1 MANNEELLDF
11 FSQVQRGIKRFGL
24 AKVMT
29 HLRKMDLERNNP
41 NQKKV
46 FEYVVKITANHYEIP
61 KSDILYSNKRG
72 VVTTAKKMCFSLLKK
87 NINVSE
93 GEIGRYFDKSRQVI
107 NHALKNTPVEGL
119 KYKNKSEA
127 KFMNDFKTLNV
138 LVVKFTNE
146 LD

>member
-1 MANNEELLDF
+1 MTNNEELLDF

-24 AKVMT
+24 AKVMA
-29 HLRKMDLERNNP
+29 HLRKMDLEKNNP

-46 FEYVVKITANHYEIP
+46 FEYVVMITANHYEIP

-72 VVTTAKKMCFSLLKK
+72 VVTTAKKMCFSLLKR

-107 NHALKNTPVEGL
+107 NHAIKNTPVLGL
-119 KYKNKSEA
+119 KYKNKQEA
-127 KFMNDFKTLNV
+127 IFINDFQTLNV
-138 LVVKFTNE
+138 MVVKFTNE

>member
-1 MANNEELLDF
+1 MVNDELLDF

-46 FEYVVKITANHYEIP
+46 FEYVVVVTANHYDIP
-61 KSDILYSNKRG
+61 KADILYSNKRG
-72 VVTTAKKMCFSLLKK
+72 VVTTAKKMCFSLLKS
-87 NINVSE
+87 NIDVSE
-93 GEIGRYFDKSRQVI
+93 GDIGRYFDKSRQVI
-107 NHALKNTPVEGL
+107 NHAIKNTPIIGSSFN
-119 KYKNKSEA
+119 NKQEQI
-127 KFMNDFKTLNV
+127 FVTDFQTLNKMV
-138 LVVKFTNE
+138 IRFTNE